1 MAKTLELT
9 NVTELEPFATING
22 VTVVELDA
30 AEGHF
35 RVHLV
40 RDSEYLNVQLEE
52 GSKLAAYYNSLFWHE
67 ISTAEKI
74 SIASGQ
80 FYKRFRVSDGDVK
93 HSVFVTK
100 SEKRGS
106 ARSRLTLPELE
117 QVAQEIATLH
127 AANSRLSRCAM
138 DVEEN
143 YGNIKMYRKKI
154 QREVIEILESAVTQ
168 ELARYFM
175 NPASIAQKVGIL
187 THHLET
193 HKEEDDEEN
202 HQHKVITHGRL
213 SADTCRFDEDGK
225 LVEITEW
232 ENIHL
237 GNPVEDLTNLLVTS
251 ADVDIRR
258 KKFMKVFQV
267 YFYSLVDMHPPNFQL
282 PDLKRW
288 FKEFEAKAVMNGLVD
303 VLKCEQP
310 SYYCKISV
318 ALDAEASNRTAEW
331 LWCFSRTFF
340 EIMIFNCAFFD
351 EMQTPLS
358 SDSIESLLLTLAD
371 SPDENLKRE
380 AAHRW
385 ETSLDD
391 SVDFLTGN
399 YISDHEHT
407 FFSHKDEDED

>member
-1 MAKTLELT
+1 MHITDLM
-9 NVTELEPFATING
+9 
-22 VTVVELDA
+22 A

-40 RDSEYLNVQLEE
+40 RDSENLNVQLEE

-80 FYKRFRVSDGDVK
+80 FYRRFRVSDGDIK

-117 QVAQEIATLH
+117 RVAREIATLH
-127 AANSRLSRCAM
+127 AANSRLARCAL

-168 ELARYFM
+168 ELARYFV
-175 NPASIAQKVGIL
+175 NPASIPQKIGIL

-193 HKEEDDEEN
+193 HKKEDDEEN

-213 SADTCRFDEDGK
+213 SGDTCRFDEDGK

-267 YFYSLVDMHPPNFQL
+267 YFYTLVDTHPPNFQL

-288 FKEFEAKAVMNGLVD
+288 FKEFEAKAVMNG
-303 VLKCEQP
+303 
-310 SYYCKISV
+310 
-318 ALDAEASNRTAEW
+318 
-331 LWCFSRTFF
+331 
-340 EIMIFNCAFFD
+340 
-351 EMQTPLS
+351 
-358 SDSIESLLLTLAD
+358 IESLLLTLAD